1 MSCPINSSVSLAPRS
16 GLGRQKASGV
26 SMVAE
31 SIMEGSLGVS
41 NQFLRGRL
49 PCFTQANAWDM
60 ANPHSTSPASP
71 LSSTLDASVPP
82 PLLPPSEDW
91 GPLGVGARR
100 RSGAAW

>member
-60 ANPHSTSPASP
+60 ANPHSTSSWCWWHILVA
-71 LSSTLDASVPP
+71 ASVAD
-82 PLLPPSEDW
+82 ETGDMV
-91 GPLGVGARR
+91 VGAATD
-100 RSGAAW
+100 AAFVWSFPGVH